1 MILKT
6 SKYKNSKRTNWN
18 SDYTKS
24 DLFLRIFDIFFTG
37 SAVIMVIWKFV
48 FICFSVYQQARKA
61 VQEAPCATSAC
72 SVRAFLF
79 EVSCKSISRK
89 SLSLIK
95 IENYLLLFL
104 SNTKATI
111 KSLHCKIVVLA
122 LFWQQRSSWKNLWRH
137 FFSKVTDCKSQPC

>member
-61 VQEAPCATSAC
+61 VQGAPCATSAC

-104 SNTKATI
+104 SNIRSNNK
-111 KSLHCKIVVLA
+111 KLA
-122 LFWQQRSSWKNLWRH
+122 LQNSSFGTFLTTAKFLKKSVKA
-137 FFSKVTDCKSQPC
+137 FF

>member
-61 VQEAPCATSAC
+61 VQGAPCATSAC

-89 SLSLIK
+89 SLSLVK

-104 SNTKATI
+104 SNTRSYNK
-111 KSLHCKIVVLA
+111 KLA
-122 LFWQQRSSWKNLWRH
+122 LQNSSFGTFLTTAKFLKKSVKA
-137 FFSKVTDCKSQPC
+137 FF